1 MEAPS
6 GLGLRF
12 GAKNQL
18 NGTGVDPQ
26 VCLPGSGRA
35 RGAPGASGHA
45 AGGAGGALGAAD
57 AVVGAAALRGWCR
70 AGNRL
75 QFGDGTW
82 ITPPATGEHQG
93 ETRLRATVVALT
105 RAPGT
110 LQPSCTNPHG
120 PLASWPLSPWGG
132 DEHGAPGAE
141 GRADGRGASR
151 QAVGTL
157 RSCRHLEQGYSPIAV
172 LGLYR

>member
-18 NGTGVDPQ
+18 NGTGVGPQ
-26 VCLPGSGRA
+26 VRWPRAGWA

-57 AVVGAAALRGWCR
+57 AVVGAAALRGWRR

-93 ETRLRATVVALT
+93 ETRLRAKVVAL
-105 RAPGT
+105 AQFPGT
-110 LQPSCTNPHG
+110 FQASCTNPHG
-120 PLASWPLSPWGG
+120 SLPSWPLSPCDG
-132 DEHGAPGAE
+132 DEHGAPGAG
-141 GRADGRGASR
+141 GRADGRGAPR
-151 QAVGTL
+151 QVGGTL
-157 RSCRHLEQGYSPIAV
+157 RSCRHLEQGYSP
-172 LGLYR
+172 LEFPGLYS